1 MLSVVGIGSHARG
14 DTGLESYLDIFV
26 GPKALS

>member
-14 DTGLESYLDIFV
+14 DAGLESYLDIFV
-26 GPKALS
+26 GSKALS